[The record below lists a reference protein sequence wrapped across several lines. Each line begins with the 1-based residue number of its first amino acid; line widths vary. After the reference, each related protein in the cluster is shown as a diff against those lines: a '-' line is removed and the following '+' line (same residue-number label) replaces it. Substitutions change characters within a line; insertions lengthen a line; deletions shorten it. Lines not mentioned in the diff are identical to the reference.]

1 MTVHKRHADPRA
13 LTPEMIARRAAAVLG
28 ADMDPS
34 FPARVESVLQCSP
47 STRPDALC
55 SQDALAS
62 FVVAAAD
69 LGAEIAASLRQGC
82 GTVDTGLL
90 ADHLARAMGID
101 PGISAD
107 HERIVEAVADSI
119 ENGSDED

>member
-1 MTVHKRHADPRA
+1 MTVHKRHADPCV

-34 FPARVESVLQCSP
+34 FPARVENVLQRSP
-47 STRPDALC
+47 STRPGALF

-62 FVVAAAD
+62 FLVAAAH
-69 LGAEIAASLRQGC
+69 LGAEIAASLRQGF
-82 GTVDTGLL
+82 GTADTGLL

-107 HERIVEAVADSI
+107 HERIVETVADSI
-119 ENGSDED
+119 ANGSDEG